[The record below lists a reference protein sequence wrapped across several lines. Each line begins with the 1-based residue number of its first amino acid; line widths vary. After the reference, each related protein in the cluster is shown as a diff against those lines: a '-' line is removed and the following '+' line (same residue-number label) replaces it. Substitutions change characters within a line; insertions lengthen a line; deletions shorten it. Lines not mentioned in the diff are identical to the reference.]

1 MSQLYIKFLYQH
13 VKKLHDDRKYII
25 SNYQKLHEEY
35 LDQRNII
42 IFQDE
47 KEKLEDE
54 ILLLEKDIK
63 TCTEEIR
70 EVETQ
75 IQQHE
80 NSRKCQRKTKNFVNS
95 VLKVRTRIPFFY
107 I

>member
-1 MSQLYIKFLYQH
+1 MASFLAT
-13 VKKLHDDRKYII
+13 
-25 SNYQKLHEEY
+25 NYQKLHEEH
-35 LDQRNII
+35 LHQRNIF

-80 NSRKCQRKTKNFVNS
+80 NSRRCQRKTKNFVNS
-95 VLKVRTRIPFFY
+95 VLKVRTRLPFF
-107 I
+107 

>member
-47 KEKLEDE
+47 KEKLEDFNWGF
-54 ILLLEKDIK
+54 IK
-63 TCTEEIR
+63 
-70 EVETQ
+70 
-75 IQQHE
+75 
-80 NSRKCQRKTKNFVNS
+80 S
-95 VLKVRTRIPFFY
+95 VLLTFLPTL
-107 I
+107 